1 MKWRWV
7 IAAVLI
13 ALLLDFNAFRDGV
26 SRLEAQG
33 PLEGDAIVVLTGG
46 SGLRIASGMDRLAN
60 GEAERLLIS
69 GVNRAVTR
77 KEVATRAGGHPEL
90 YDCCVDIGYEANS
103 TLGNADEVHEWAREH
118 GFERLIL
125 VTSDYH
131 MPRAVLVMEDGGEGL
146 DFLPAPV
153 RTRIDP
159 TRTFSDWR
167 SFRGM
172 CVEWAKWRVT
182 SFLSLF
188 I

>member
-7 IAAVLI
+7 LAAVAI

-26 SRLEAQG
+26 ARLEPAG
-33 PLEGDAIVVLTGG
+33 PLEGEGIVVLTGG
-46 SGLRIASGMDRLAN
+46 SGLRIAAGMERLAN

-77 KEVATRAGGHPEL
+77 EEVASRAGGHPEL
-90 YDCCVDIGYEANS
+90 YECCVDIGYEAAS
-103 TLGNADEVHEWAREH
+103 TLGNAEEVRDWARQH
-118 GFERLIL
+118 GYDRLIL

-131 MPRAVLVMEDGGEGL
+131 MPRAVLVMEEAGSDL
-146 DFLPAPV
+146 VFLPAPV

-172 CVEWAKWRVT
+172 CMEWAKWRVT
-182 SFLSLF
+182 SLLSLF
-188 I
+188 N